1 MPVSRRAIRE
11 GRRDGGC
18 RASLSTSLLGHA
30 AETLDLGLLP
40 TVDEVWAWQTWMAKL
55 GPKYTP
61 SPTF

>member
-1 MPVSRRAIRE
+1 VKAAATAAAAR
-11 GRRDGGC
+11 
-18 RASLSTSLLGHA
+18 LSQRPFSVDA